1 MEVFMASKVKKD
13 GDSLKLTPEEAE
25 SMGVELG
32 RTDRGPLPEILRE
45 LPMHE
50 QVAGSLTED
59 DVAEAFTGEVTE
71 ESLEE
76 VEEAVG
82 DNQEDAAEEEGT

>member
-1 MEVFMASKVKKD
+1 MASKVKKD

-32 RTDRGPLPEILRE
+32 GKDRGPLPEALRE

-50 QVAGSLTED
+50 QVVGSLTED

-76 VEEAVG
+76 VDEAVG

>member
-1 MEVFMASKVKKD
+1 MASKGKKD
-13 GDSLKLTPEEAE
+13 GDTLRLTAEEAE

-32 RTDRGPLPEILRE
+32 GKDRAPLPEALRE

-50 QVAGSLTED
+50 QVAGALTED
-59 DVAEAFTGEVTE
+59 DVAEAFTGEVTP

-82 DNQEDAAEEEGT
+82 DNQEEAAEEGGS